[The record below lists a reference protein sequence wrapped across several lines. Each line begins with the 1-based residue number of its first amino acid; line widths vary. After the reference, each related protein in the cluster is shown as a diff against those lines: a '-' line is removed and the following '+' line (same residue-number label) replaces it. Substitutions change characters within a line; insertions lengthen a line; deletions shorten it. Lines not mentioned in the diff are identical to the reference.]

1 MPRYF
6 LFSSI
11 EIKKDCWRVK
21 DREQS
26 EIEYYKKP
34 EMCVGFCNH
43 SLPRDPHLFLRKKTS
58 RFDIYQ
64 CDSEWT
70 CQTGY
75 TLGDN
80 EHHGFFI
87 TNERFESV
95 SQYIL

>member
-11 EIKKDCWRVK
+11 EVKKDCWRLK

-43 SLPRDPHLFLRKKTS
+43 SLPDFLDLSQILGRIKKEVVLVSLCAINLNCSKLDPNFHL
-58 RFDIYQ
+58 D
-64 CDSEWT
+64 
-70 CQTGY
+70 
-75 TLGDN
+75 
-80 EHHGFFI
+80 
-87 TNERFESV
+87 FE
-95 SQYIL
+95 QKA